1 MPSHSGLGSVAVTET
16 QLVVKLLQRQP
27 IPLGC
32 EFTCAAGELLA
43 LVGPSGSG
51 KTTVL
56 RAIAGLL
63 TASEGQ
69 IQCGGDLWFDSDS
82 GVSLAPQARRVGLVF
97 QNYALLPHLTVMQN
111 VMLGVSDLSPALQ
124 IERAHDWIKRVHLDG
139 LEQRRPGQLSGGQQ
153 QRVALARALARA
165 ARKEGGV
172 LLLDEPFS
180 AVDQLTRQKLR
191 TELARLRN
199 ELDIPIVMVTHDLDE
214 ARALAD
220 RVVVLHRGQA
230 LQEGSPQTVF
240 SRPHSAAVARL
251 VGLTNVFSGV
261 VTDDAEGHYLRWGE
275 RRLTIA
281 DSCGF
286 APGDTV
292 RWVVPA
298 EGVLLHRPDR
308 PSSGDSENPVTG
320 IVREALR
327 LGGFT
332 QLSLDIPGEKQPLTF
347 QVSSHA
353 VERNQLY
360 PGSTAS
366 VSLLTGYIHLMPAAE
381 SGGQV

>member
-1 MPSHSGLGSVAVTET
+1 MLNPGLCVELH
-16 QLVVKLLQRQP
+16 QQQP
-27 IPLGC
+27 IPLDC
-32 EFTCAAGELLA
+32 AFTCANRELLA

-63 TASEGQ
+63 HAATGKIS
-69 IQCGGDLWFDSDS
+69 CGHTTWFNSVN
-82 GVSLAPQARRVGLVF
+82 GVALAPQERRVGLVF
-97 QNYALLPHLTVMQN
+97 QNYALLPHLTVEQN
-111 VMLGVSDLSPALQ
+111 VMLGVSDLPFHAQL
-124 IERAHDWIKRVHLDG
+124 AHAKEWLDRVHLVG
-139 LEQRRPGQLSGGQQ
+139 FGQRRPGQLSGGQQ

-165 ARKEGGV
+165 ARNDTGTEDGV

-180 AVDQLTRQKLR
+180 AVDQVTRRKLR
-191 TELARLRN
+191 TELARLRG

-220 RVVVLHRGQA
+220 RVVVLHRGKA
-230 LQEGSPQTVF
+230 LQEGPPHQVF
-240 SRPHSAAVARL
+240 NRPNTSATARL
-251 VGLTNVFSGV
+251 VGLSNVFSGV
-261 VTDDAEGHYLRWGE
+261 VVEEAGTPYLQWGE

-286 APGDTV
+286 KTGDAV
-292 RWVVPA
+292 NWVIPA

-308 PSSGDSENPVTG
+308 PTQGDNENPVTG
-320 IVREALR
+320 ILRETLR

-332 QLSLDIPGEKQPLTF
+332 QISLEIPGEKQPLTF

-353 VERNQLY
+353 VERNHLQ
-360 PGSTAS
+360 PGGAAS
-366 VSLLTGYIHLMPAAE
+366 VSLLTDYIHLMPAE
-381 SGGQV
+381 